1 LLFSFFAF
9 ANNGL
14 ESIIC
19 YCPSAII
26 EAPSFYQL
34 KKYQSFCWTTHP
46 FLQETS
52 VKQSAPQKHDHSYEK
67 SPQKWAFY
75 RFAKRP

>member
-1 LLFSFFAF
+1 M
-9 ANNGL
+9 
-14 ESIIC
+14 
-19 YCPSAII
+19 
-26 EAPSFYQL
+26 
-34 KKYQSFCWTTHP
+34 HP

-52 VKQSAPQKHDHSYEK
+52 VKQSAPQKHDYSYEK